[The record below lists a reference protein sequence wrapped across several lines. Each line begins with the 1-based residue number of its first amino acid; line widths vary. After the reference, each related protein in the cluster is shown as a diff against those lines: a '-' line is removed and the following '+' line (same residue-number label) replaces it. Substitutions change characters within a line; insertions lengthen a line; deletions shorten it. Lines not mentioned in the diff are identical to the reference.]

1 MDGVQNKKVI
11 IEGFEYKREYTQKTT
26 ANGTTYLD
34 GDNYQ
39 YWSRDITV
47 SALKPGHIV
56 DINDDIKAFAQE
68 TQDKFRGLF
77 DARNNKI
84 SEGQITFSYD
94 ATMSIM
100 GKVINPDKITIIP
113 AKAGFGK
120 SSYIYSF
127 LSTLCKHIHSGA
139 SSKFSKQGVIIVTD
153 KIEALRQLE
162 KDIYNDQGV
171 YSKGK
176 LNTKYT
182 YILEAWNKNSA
193 SDGICKNA
201 AIESYEY
208 GMCSPHECPYFDK
221 CKMSYQKSN
230 KFSARFCL

>member
-1 MDGVQNKKVI
+1 MGGVQNKKVI
-11 IEGFEYKREYTQKTT
+11 IEGFEYKREYTQKIT

-47 SALKPGHIV
+47 SALKPEQIV

-77 DARNNKI
+77 DERNNII

-94 ATMSIM
+94 ATMSIL
-100 GKVINPDKITIIP
+100 GQVLNPDKITIIP

-139 SSKFSKQGVIIVTD
+139 SSKFSTQGVIIVTD

-162 KDIYNDQGV
+162 EDIYKDQGF

-176 LNTKYT
+176 HNTKYT

-193 SDGICKNA
+193 RDGICKNA

-221 CKMSYQKSN
+221 CKK
-230 KFSARFCL
+230 K